1 MTRRKVLIFS
11 SHILFCILLIKWFHG
26 NSYIRPYTVFHPYK
40 EIIVALLLLFVI
52 YVNFFVL
59 IPHFFNKIKL
69 LNYFL
74 VSLLVLLG
82 VSIIEFFLVKSDV
95 LRCLGGIEDAIKT
108 IYFRNMLLMIFL
120 RYSGF
125 YLFFTVL
132 KFYLLTQSNAFIEKK
147 TVLRNTGFIVLN
159 PIQGKPITLNINFIS
174 YFSQDKNNT
183 FIHYT
188 RGATIPVYSSLNH
201 IQEYLG
207 SMCLRVN
214 KENIITFTN
223 IISYNNER
231 VMVAGEKNN
240 LPVSLIYSKNF
251 AQNILQSL
259 REKVPDLEEKN
270 FIILQKNQ
278 SDIVNSD
285 EKNEIDHVNDEI
297 LEEIIANPGINAV
310 KLYHIFRKKMSLIT
324 LRRRLKKLVDS
335 HLIEY
340 RGSSKSG
347 GYYSVLTDGRVE

>member
-1 MTRRKVLIFS
+1 MTRRKILIFS
-11 SHILFCILLIKWFHG
+11 SHILFCIVLIKWFYD
-26 NSYIRPYTVFHPYK
+26 NSYIRPYTVAHPYK
-40 EIIVALLLLFVI
+40 EIIVALMLLFVI

-59 IPHFFNKIKL
+59 IPQSFNKTKFT
-69 LNYFL
+69 NYFFI
-74 VSLLVLLG
+74 SLLLLLG
-82 VSIIEFFLVKSDV
+82 VSIIEFFLVKNDI
-95 LRCLGGIEDAIKT
+95 LRCIGGIEDAIRLR
-108 IYFRNMLLMIFL
+108 YYRNILLMIFI

-132 KFYLLTQSNAFIEKK
+132 KFYLLTKSKAFIERKV
-147 TVLRNTGFIVLN
+147 VLNNTGFIVLN
-159 PIQGKPITLNINFIS
+159 PIQGKPISINISFIS

-188 RGATIPVYSSLNH
+188 RGATTPIYSSLNH

-231 VMVAGEKNN
+231 VVVSGEKSDI
-240 LPVSLIYSKNF
+240 PVSLTYSKNF

-259 REKVPDLEEKN
+259 REKVPNLEEKN
-270 FIILQKNQ
+270 IIFSQKNQ
-278 SDIVNSD
+278 NDSINNDENS
-285 EKNEIDHVNDEI
+285 VNDSGNNEI
-297 LEEIIANPGINAV
+297 LEEIIGKPGINAI
-310 KLYHIFRKKMSLIT
+310 KLHTIFRKKMSLIT
-324 LRRRLKKLVDS
+324 LRRKLRKLVDA

-340 RGSSKSG
+340 RGSTKAG
-347 GYYSVLTDGRVE
+347 GYYSV